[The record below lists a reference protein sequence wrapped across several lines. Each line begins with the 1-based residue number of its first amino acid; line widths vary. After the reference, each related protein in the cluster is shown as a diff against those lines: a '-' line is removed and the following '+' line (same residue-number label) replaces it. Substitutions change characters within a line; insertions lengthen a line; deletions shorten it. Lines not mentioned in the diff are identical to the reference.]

1 MFTGRTPVKSRYRKH
16 DLVSFGL
23 LCIYPHAD
31 ALIKRHE
38 SRCCKTRSEDNLV
51 MFSQKAYPVR
61 FSQLW
66 QAKRDKSVLSFR
78 FLVEKQRPLVEK

>member
-1 MFTGRTPVKSRYRKH
+1 MTLACELQNYIVKECLQVPVKSRYRKH

-38 SRCCKTRSEDNLV
+38 SRCSKTRSEDNLV
-51 MFSQKAYPVR
+51 CLVR
-61 FSQLW
+61 
-66 QAKRDKSVLSFR
+66 
-78 FLVEKQRPLVEK
+78 RPIR